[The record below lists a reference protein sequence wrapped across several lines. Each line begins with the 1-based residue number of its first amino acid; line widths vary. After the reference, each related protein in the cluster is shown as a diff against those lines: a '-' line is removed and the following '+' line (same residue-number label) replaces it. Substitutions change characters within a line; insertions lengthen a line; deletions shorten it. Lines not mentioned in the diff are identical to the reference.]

1 VVLLAFAAGAVI
13 IIGTIAFTAARYREL
28 PDRVPLHF
36 GITGVAD
43 SYGPRPFIWLIVAL
57 QLLCAVL
64 YTALYFAGH
73 DRGTLITGVGVA
85 AIFLWAQTQIVS
97 AAITG
102 KNRIPVA
109 LFWAIFVGIL
119 AATIVIARLVR

>member
-1 VVLLAFAAGAVI
+1 VLIAFAAGAAI
-13 IIGTIAFTAARYREL
+13 IIGTIAFTAARYPEL

-43 SYGPRPFIWLIVAL
+43 SYGPRPFIWITVAL

-64 YTALYFAGH
+64 YAVLYLAV
-73 DRGTLITGVGVA
+73 RNRSTLITGVGVL
-85 AIFLWAQTQIVS
+85 AIFLWAQMQIVS

-119 AATIVIARLVR
+119 AATIVIARLTR